1 MRKELESAWWML
13 RIGFGLAPA
22 LAGLDKIFRTNLLA
36 DWPSYISPIASAVLP
51 VSGDAFMQ
59 VIGAIELAVGIAV
72 LTVATRLGAYVAAAW
87 LMAIAV
93 NLVTTGQYFDIA
105 VRDVLMAVAAYT
117 LARLTEVRESA
128 TIGAMAPV
136 SVTRHAASVGM

>member
-1 MRKELESAWWML
+1 MRKELDSAWWML
-13 RIGFGLAPA
+13 RIGFGVAPA
-22 LAGLDKIFRTNLLA
+22 FAGLDKIFRTNLLA
-36 DWPSYISPIASAVLP
+36 DWPAYISPLASAVLP
-51 VSGDAFMQ
+51 MGGDAFMQ
-59 VIGAIELAVGIAV
+59 IVGVIELVVGVAV

-87 LMAIAV
+87 LVAIAV

-128 TIGAMAPV
+128 VITVPARL
-136 SVTRHAASVGM
+136 SVTGHAA

>member
-1 MRKELESAWWML
+1 MRKELDSAWWML

-51 VSGDAFMQ
+51 MSGDAFMQ
-59 VIGAIELAVGIAV
+59 VVGAIELVVGLAV
-72 LTVATRLGAYVAAAW
+72 LTVATRIGAYVAAAW
-87 LMAIAV
+87 LVAIAV

-117 LARLTEVRESA
+117 LARMTEVREASVVGA
-128 TIGAMAPV
+128 TAPV
-136 SVTRHAASVGM
+136 SVTGHAANLGM